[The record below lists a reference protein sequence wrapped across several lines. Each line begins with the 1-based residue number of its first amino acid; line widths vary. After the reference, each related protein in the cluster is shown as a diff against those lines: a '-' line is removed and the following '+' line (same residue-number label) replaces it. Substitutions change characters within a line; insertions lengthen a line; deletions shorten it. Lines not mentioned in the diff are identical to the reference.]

1 MKSTLI
7 GYMSCLCKHVFTL
20 KSSLAVC
27 NGICSPRW
35 QTSPKDGIRWL
46 WSIFVCMLYV
56 PAAPPH
62 VVCLCVPTH
71 DSSRCVSVSPCL
83 WCVLLLHAVSTA
95 FFVIVLTTNL
105 QQDPII
111 LQLPAPRALRGVPGK
126 TTATPWW
133 PRTSRA
139 WPPPAG
145 TPTTPR
151 LTPTT
156 PKQTPQRTPNS
167 CHPLGNE
174 ASLFVMQ

>member
-1 MKSTLI
+1 MFS
-7 GYMSCLCKHVFTL
+7 
-20 KSSLAVC
+20 
-27 NGICSPRW
+27 
-35 QTSPKDGIRWL
+35 L
-46 WSIFVCMLYV
+46 WSLHWLYV
-56 PAAPPH
+56 TGSVVRDDKHHPKMGSDGCGLSLCACCTYLPRPLTLCVCVFLPTIPR
-62 VVCLCVPTH
+62 VVCLCVPAH
-71 DSSRCVSVSPCL
+71 APSRCVSVSPCL

-111 LQLPAPRALRGVPGK
+111 LQLPAPRALRGAPGK

>member
-1 MKSTLI
+1 MFS
-7 GYMSCLCKHVFTL
+7 
-20 KSSLAVC
+20 
-27 NGICSPRW
+27 
-35 QTSPKDGIRWL
+35 L
-46 WSIFVCMLYV
+46 WSLHWLYV
-56 PAAPPH
+56 TGSVVRDDKHHPKMGSDGCGLSLCACCTYLLRPLTLCVCVFLPTIPR
-62 VVCLCVPTH
+62 VVCLCVPAH
-71 DSSRCVSVSPCL
+71 APSRCVSVSPCL